1 MRLIAAAE
9 TDRGIVKDSNQDSLC
24 FELAETS
31 RGSAALAIVCDGM
44 GGLQKGEVASAA
56 VMRQFSDW
64 FETEFPRQFE
74 AFDWRS
80 ASAQWEH
87 MIQVAAQKLAEYGAA
102 NGVRLGTTVSAML
115 IYENHYLI
123 AHVGDSRIYEITDRM
138 VQMTEDQ
145 TLVAREVRQGLITA
159 EQAEHDPRRNVLLQC
174 VGASK
179 TVRPTILT
187 GTIRRNACYLFCSDG
202 LRHEVSAEE
211 LMRYTSPAVSD
222 SKAGM
227 QRNLRSLIELVKQR
241 GEEDNL
247 SALLVRTMD

>member
-56 VMRQFSDW
+56 VTRQFSNW

-87 MIQVAAQKLAEYGAA
+87 MIQVAAQKLADYGAS

-115 IYENHYLI
+115 IYENHYLMNI
-123 AHVGDSRIYEITDRM
+123 LLYNMYYMLNINNLNMILLKHS
-138 VQMTEDQ
+138 Q
-145 TLVAREVRQGLITA
+145 TLYHLLCYLIC
-159 EQAEHDPRRNVLLQC
+159 LLQ
-174 VGASK
+174 
-179 TVRPTILT
+179 
-187 GTIRRNACYLFCSDG
+187 FF
-202 LRHEVSAEE
+202 
-211 LMRYTSPAVSD
+211 
-222 SKAGM
+222 
-227 QRNLRSLIELVKQR
+227 
-241 GEEDNL
+241 
-247 SALLVRTMD
+247 